1 MRSANYSDGD
11 LNKEAAQLNQDVGD
25 IYYKREIQNFNRKH
39 THIYFELNMLTFN
52 THA

>member
-1 MRSANYSDGD
+1 MRSANYSDVD

-25 IYYKREIQNFNRKH
+25 IYCKREIQNLNRKH

-52 THA
+52 MHA